1 MDHTKE
7 PFLEIEKADVYRN
20 NQLIFKE
27 LSWTIHKDENW
38 IISGPM
44 ASGKSALSEFLTG
57 KHFARKG
64 QINYPFLATEIKA
77 GASIYT
83 LKRERIFRVSF
94 ADQQRKFNTQNHY
107 YQQRFNAFDNEGI
120 SVAAYLETFDFDP
133 ANALHQ
139 TIIDRIGLRELL
151 PISRIKLSSGQVR
164 KLLICTAIFKQP
176 DLLIIDNPY
185 IGLDKTSRKDFN
197 TLLDDLATEKGIK
210 IILSGQYQE
219 LPNCI
224 SHCLEL
230 DNFQVVYKGRIVDKP
245 VFNRPFKSNV
255 ALQKIQAYYAEPTNI
270 QFETIFKLSDVT
282 IKYDADYV
290 LKDFNWTINSGEKW
304 ALIGPNGSGKS
315 TILSLFF
322 GDHPQVYSNQVL
334 LFDKDRRSNGSIW
347 DIKRKI
353 GFVSPELHFFFGY
366 NFNCL
371 NIALSG
377 FQDAFF
383 LLRKATSNEKAQ
395 AKLFFEYFEVE
406 YLMDRTFKL
415 ISTGEQRLV
424 LLIRALVKNAAVLLL
439 DEPFQGLDEKIIERA
454 RILLDAILSP
464 KHTFIFISHYEAE
477 IPNCVDKRLEL
488 SAG

>member
-1 MDHTKE
+1 MNTTKE
-7 PFLEIEKADVYRN
+7 PFLEIKKADIYRN
-20 NQLIFKE
+20 NQLLFKE
-27 LSWTIHKDENW
+27 LSWTIHKNEHW
-38 IISGPM
+38 IISGPT

-64 QINYPFLATEIKA
+64 QVNYPFLTPAIEQ
-77 GASIYT
+77 GGSIYT

-107 YQQRFNAFDNEGI
+107 YQQRFNAFDNDSI
-120 SVAAYLETFDFDP
+120 SVAAYLKQFGFD
-133 ANALHQ
+133 AENTQHQ
-139 TIIDRIGLRELL
+139 AIIDQIGLRALL

-185 IGLDKTSRKDFN
+185 IGLDSVSRRNFN
-197 TLLDDLATEKGIK
+197 KLLDDLVAHKGIQ
-210 IILSGQYQE
+210 IILSGQYEE

-230 DNFQVVYKGRIVDKP
+230 DALEVVYQGRIREKIVYKKP
-245 VFNRPFKSNV
+245 LNTNM
-255 ALQKIQAYYAEPTNI
+255 ALQNIQTYYAESVGASF
-270 QFETIFKLSDVT
+270 QTIFQLSKVNV
-282 IKYDADYV
+282 KYGANYV
-290 LKDFNWTINSGEKW
+290 LKDFDWTIKSGEKW

-334 LFDKDRRSNGSIW
+334 LFDKDRRANGSIW

-366 NFNCL
+366 NFNCF

-383 LLRKATSNEKAQ
+383 LLRKASPNEKAY
-395 AKLFFEYFEVE
+395 AKLFFQYFEVE
-406 YLMDRTFKL
+406 YLMEQKFKL

-424 LLIRALVKNAAVLLL
+424 LLIRALVKNAPVLLL
-439 DEPFQGLDEKIIERA
+439 DEPFQGLDQRIIQRA
-454 RILLDAILSP
+454 RILLNTILSTD
-464 KHTFIFISHYEAE
+464 HTFIFISHYEAE
-477 IPNCVDKRLEL
+477 IPECVDKKLAL
-488 SAG
+488 SIG